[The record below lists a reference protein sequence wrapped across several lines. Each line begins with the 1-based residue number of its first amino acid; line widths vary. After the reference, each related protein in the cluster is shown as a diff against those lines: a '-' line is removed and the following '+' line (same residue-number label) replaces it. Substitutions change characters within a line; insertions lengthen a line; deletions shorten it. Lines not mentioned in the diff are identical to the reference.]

1 MLLDLKNIN
10 LSNNDQKIIKNF
22 NLEITGGKLYPLV
35 YSREERELAFIFRYL
50 LNLRGDY
57 KGLNLEKI
65 AFLPEKGG
73 HYSDLTGIEHF
84 DIFEKLY
91 NDFSREKARELV
103 YEFKIPLERKLK
115 ELPDFQRRIIIIS
128 AILASKQQIL
138 FLEEPLTNLPGSES
152 SLMQYIFEEEL
163 KNDKAILFTLSS
175 DKVERYNFAE
185 YYLLNKEGI
194 ELKDKRKKDKTK
206 NGHEEEKIKKIPVWD
221 EEKAFLVDHKDIKWI
236 STYKGKSTLHTEDN
250 EYNVNLL
257 LRELEERLDSPPF
270 FRCHRSYIIN
280 LNYIEEVVTW
290 FNGTY
295 NLKVAD
301 EEIPVSRSN
310 VKELEEIL
318 GI

>member
-194 ELKDKRKKDKTK
+194 ELKDKRKKD
-206 NGHEEEKIKKIPVWD
+206 
-221 EEKAFLVDHKDIKWI
+221 HKDIKWI